1 MDSFKVLGIGEELL
15 KAVRDAGFS
24 SPTEIQQKS
33 IPLVVKGKDV
43 IGQAA
48 TGSGKTLAFGSGII
62 GRIVRGK
69 GVQTLVVVPTREL
82 ADQVAKALRQFSR
95 HVQLGIV
102 DVYGGVAM
110 SPQVAGIAKADVV
123 VGTPG
128 RILDHIRQ
136 GTLSLK
142 QVRVLV
148 LDEADR
154 MLDMGFIQDMQ
165 LIIEACPRERQTLL
179 FSATVSQDIQR
190 IAKHYMRDPIFVVA
204 ESYVDPKKLTQYY
217 YDTLPQ
223 QKFSLIIHLLK
234 KEHSGLIMVFC
245 NTRRNADFVSRN
257 LKRYGLYVVS
267 IHGGLSQARRKE
279 VMEKFHSAKVT
290 ILVCTDVAARGLD
303 IKNVSHVYNY
313 DVPPTSTE
321 YIHRIGRTARAGK
334 EGMALTLVSQKDYQN
349 FRRVME
355 DDELHIVPLEMPK
368 IEQVYVN
375 FQDIRDKGLSRH
387 DGWRE
392 KKMQSSQRENL
403 GRRYHK
409 RNFDHRQFRRR
420 KNTRPR

>member
-1 MDSFKVLGIGEELL
+1 MDAFKTLGIGEDLL
-15 KAVRDAGFS
+15 KAIRDARFS

-33 IPLVVKGKDV
+33 IPLVVQGKNV

-62 GRIVRGK
+62 GHVVKGK
-69 GVQTLVVVPTREL
+69 GVQALVVVPTREL

-95 HVQLGIV
+95 YVSLTIV
-102 DVYGGVAM
+102 DIYGGVAM
-110 SPQVAGIAKADVV
+110 SPQVTGITKAEVI

-128 RILDHIRQ
+128 RILDHIRR

-142 QVRVLV
+142 QVHILV

-179 FSATVSQDIQR
+179 FSATISQDIQR
-190 IAKHYMRDPIFVVA
+190 IAKHYMRDPVFVVA
-204 ESYVDPKKLTQYY
+204 GSYVDPKKLTQYY

-223 QKFSLIIHLLK
+223 QKFSLLVHLLK
-234 KEHSGLIMVFC
+234 KEHAGLIMVFC

-267 IHGGLSQARRKE
+267 IHGGLSQQRRKV
-279 VMEKFHSAKVT
+279 VMESFHSANVM

-303 IKNVSHVYNY
+303 IKNVSHIYNY
-313 DVPPTSTE
+313 DIPATNIE

-334 EGMALTLVSQKDYQN
+334 EGMAVSLVSPRDYQN
-349 FRRVME
+349 FRRVID
-355 DDELHIVPLEMPK
+355 DDELHIVPLEMPA
-368 IEQVYVN
+368 IEQVPVN
-375 FQDIRDKGLSRH
+375 FQDVRDRRP
-387 DGWRE
+387 RE
-392 KKMQSSQRENL
+392 HRTQRERGKKGERVANRWQQQKRY
-403 GRRYHK
+403 GAPRRFERRKPTRRY
-409 RNFDHRQFRRR
+409 
-420 KNTRPR
+420 